1 MAEQLRS
8 QGVQVD
14 YLPLYRRLA
23 PIYAEGQVLQTC
35 RQHGLNGLVA
45 SSGEGLANLCASA
58 AADWPQ
64 LAELP
69 LFVPSP
75 RVAEQAR
82 QAGARQV
89 IDCRGASLQA
99 LLQALQ
105 KHAPDSSR
113 TTG

>member
-1 MAEQLRS
+1 
-8 QGVQVD
+8 
-14 YLPLYRRLA
+14 
-23 PIYAEGQVLQTC
+23 
-35 RQHGLNGLVA
+35 LNGLVA

-105 KHAPDSSR
+105 KHTPDSSR